1 MAAHI
6 KHTLMNDH
14 VFRLLG
20 CMIAA
25 SLLVSCGRNA
35 AKNAQGQLVGVQN
48 RPHYRPPVPYGM
60 VYIPSGFFHE
70 GPSDQDINYAFSARN
85 KAITIA
91 GFYMDATE
99 ITNNEY
105 RQFVYWVRDSIAHIL
120 LGQVKK
126 DKEGNSYIDWK
137 ARINYN
143 DPATQQK
150 LAAMYYA
157 PEDRIYGR
165 KDIDVRKLIYHE
177 ETYDLKA
184 AAMDKGKSPR
194 SSFIVKQDVPIYP
207 DTLCWI
213 RDYSYSYNEPMAK
226 MYFYHPAFDN
236 YPVVGVNWNQATA
249 FCVWRTN
256 LWNSYREAHHQYIE
270 GDFRLPTEAEWE
282 YAARGGRVESPYP
295 WGGPYLRNKKGCLLA
310 NFKPGRGDYA
320 ADGGLYPVRAD
331 AYWPND
337 YGLYNMAGNVSEWT
351 SSAYFEDAYSFEM
364 DFNPDIQYNAK
375 PNDPPKMKRKVIRGG
390 SWKDIGYYLQV
401 STRQY
406 EYQDTSKCYI
416 GFRCVIS
423 FLGRSMSDFSKGK
436 LK

>member
-1 MAAHI
+1 
-6 KHTLMNDH
+6 MNNQ
-14 VFRLLG
+14 VFRFLG
-20 CMIAA
+20 FLIAA
-25 SLLVSCGRNA
+25 SVLASCGRIS
-35 AKNAQGQLVGVQN
+35 KKAQGQLIGVQG
-48 RPHYRPPVPYGM
+48 RPHYTPPVPIGM
-60 VYIPSGFFHE
+60 VYIPSGFLHV
-70 GPSDQDINYAFSARN
+70 GPSDQDINYAFTARN
-85 KAITIA
+85 KAVTQA

-105 RQFVYWVRDSIAHIL
+105 RQFVYWVRDSIAHTL
-120 LGQVKK
+120 LGQVKTVN
-126 DKEGNSYIDWK
+126 GQTNIDWK
-137 ARINYN
+137 AKINYG
-143 DPATQQK
+143 DKATQDK
-150 LAAMYYA
+150 LDAMIYR

-165 KDIDVRKLIYHE
+165 KDIDVRKLIFHE

-184 AAMDKGKSPR
+184 AAMDKGRSPR
-194 SSFIVKQDVPIYP
+194 SSFIRRVNVPIYP

-213 RDYSYSYNEPMAK
+213 RDFSYSYNEPMAK

-256 LWNSYREAHHQYIE
+256 LWDSYRASKKLYSE
-270 GDFRLPTEAEWE
+270 GDFRLPTETEWE
-282 YAARGGRVESPYP
+282 YAARGGRQESPYP
-295 WGGPYLRNKKGCLLA
+295 WGGPYLRNRKGCLLA

-351 SSAYFEDAYSFEM
+351 SSAYFADAYSFEM

-375 PNDPPKMKRKVIRGG
+375 KNDPIKMKRKVIRGG
-390 SWKDIGYYLQV
+390 SWKDIGYFLQV

-406 EYQDTSKCYI
+406 EYEDTSKSYI

-423 FLGRSMSDFSKGK
+423 FLGRSKDDFSKKK
-436 LK
+436 L